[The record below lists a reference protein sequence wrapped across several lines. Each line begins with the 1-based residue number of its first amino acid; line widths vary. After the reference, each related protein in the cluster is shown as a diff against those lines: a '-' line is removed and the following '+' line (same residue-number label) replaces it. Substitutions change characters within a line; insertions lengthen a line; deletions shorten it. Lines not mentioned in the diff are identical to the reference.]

1 MRVVLVL
8 LLQGT
13 AVSIPPSSCEGA
25 VLGSFPL
32 GPLLIVNVCEISVLQ
47 AVL

>member
-1 MRVVLVL
+1 MLVL

-32 GPLLIVNVCEISVLQ
+32 GPLLIVNAYEISVLQ